1 MAESS
6 LPERSTPRAPV
17 AARRPRVPRV
27 ARTSPMLHP
36 AVMRSNVA
44 RSLDRSLICI
54 LCGGLLLAIFQLS
67 VLELSGP
74 AGLLPA
80 LFPLCFAVYVGAG
93 LVAWYRRPSNR
104 MGALILLAGMALYLG
119 GLINS
124 FVLPLAAIGT
134 IAATL
139 PLAVTIHLLL
149 AFPSGRLRSRTSAA
163 IVIVGYVTALVLQA
177 PLYLFAPGAPGRSLS
192 IADSPALRMT
202 GALVQAVFGVAVMLA
217 TAVVIARRLVE
228 ATPPHRRVLIPLFS
242 YGIVAVLILA
252 GSRNIL
258 VGLLGLS
265 PLVSS
270 AVQVAVVG
278 CLPIVFVLGILL
290 GGFARTGQLE
300 ELGTWLGVAGGGER
314 PALTMALAQTLGDPS
329 LEVSFWVPERHAF
342 VDGDGVPVPAIPPG
356 RDRAVVE
363 ITFRG
368 RTVAAISYN
377 PALIDEPRSVR
388 SAGRIVAI
396 ALERERLTAELRAS
410 RRALQ
415 QSRERLVDAA
425 DRERRRVA
433 RNLHDGLQMQLVLL
447 AIEAQQL
454 ANADETSVVTADR
467 ATSLRKGID
476 DAAAALRALV
486 SAVMPAALV
495 ERGLSA
501 ATEDLADRMPIPTE
515 LELGV
520 EDGSC
525 SPVVESTAYF
535 VIAES
540 LTNTIKYAGAS
551 AASVRVVRTGDILRV
566 EVHDDGAGGATVSD
580 GSGLRGLADRVDV
593 LGGTMD
599 IVSPPGRGTHII
611 VEVPCES

>member
-1 MAESS
+1 
-6 LPERSTPRAPV
+6 
-17 AARRPRVPRV
+17 VP
-27 ARTSPMLHP
+27 P
-36 AVMRSNVA
+36 
-44 RSLDRSLICI
+44 
-54 LCGGLLLAIFQLS
+54 
-67 VLELSGP
+67 
-74 AGLLPA
+74 
-80 LFPLCFAVYVGAG
+80 
-93 LVAWYRRPSNR
+93 
-104 MGALILLAGMALYLG
+104 LAG
-119 GLINS
+119 
-124 FVLPLAAIGT
+124 IGV

-139 PLAVTIHLLL
+139 PLAATIHLLL
-149 AFPSGRLRSRTSAA
+149 AFPSGHLRDRVSAT
-163 IVIVGYVTALVLQA
+163 IVLVGYFTSLVLQA
-177 PLYLFAPGAPGRSLS
+177 PMYLFTPGPPGHSMA
-192 IADSPALRMT
+192 IADAPALANA
-202 GALVQAVFGVAVMLA
+202 GAIVQAVVGIVVMVAA
-217 TAVVIARRLVE
+217 AVVLVRRLV
-228 ATPPHRRVLIPLFS
+228 AASPPHRRVLIPLFS
-242 YGIVAVLILA
+242 YGIVTVLFLA
-252 GSRNIL
+252 GVHDLLTAVFDVPVL
-258 VGLLGLS
+258 V
-265 PLVSS
+265 V
-270 AVQVAVVG
+270 AVIQIVVVG
-278 CLPIVFVLGILL
+278 CIPIAFVLGILL

-300 ELGTWLGVAGGGER
+300 ELGTWLGVAGAGER

-342 VDGDGVPVPAIPPG
+342 VDGDGVPVPVIPPG

-368 RTVAAISYN
+368 RTVAAISYD

-415 QSRERLVDAA
+415 DSRERLVDAA

-454 ANADETSVVTADR
+454 ANAHETSAVTSDR

-476 DAAAALRALV
+476 EAAAELRALV
-486 SAVMPAALV
+486 SAVMPASLV

-515 LELGV
+515 LVLGV
-520 EDGSC
+520 EDGAC

-551 AASVRVVRTGDILRV
+551 VASVRVVRTGDILRV